1 MGAAGGGA
9 GVGGS
14 GAGAGGS
21 AGAGCQVRFHK
32 IDLNQPDPAG
42 APKDAFE
49 AVELRVGGAFQAGV
63 TTLAGCGVATLSPF
77 DADADDVG
85 VCGAGAGPYHEL
97 AVGDLVIPAS
107 GFVVVGNIPASDRP
121 WNNADGAPSSVLKN
135 GPDYLVLRGAGGD
148 VVDAVSYADNDAPE
162 IHASCPDL
170 AGAIQIPADTNT
182 EDSPALNQ
190 VLALCQDG
198 SWELV
203 LESTIAWKSANNCGS
218 PGQGGSGGSGTAGG
232 DAGGSGGVGGSS
244 AGGTGVGGSGAS
256 GTAGS
261 GEAGST
267 AAGGSGSGAGGST
280 AGGTSG
286 VGGGGGANGGGASS
300 GAAGSQA
307 GGPDGFEMNP
317 AEDGDCSCQAPGA
330 RGPVRGAFPLLA
342 LGLLAVRRRRRGA

>member
-1 MGAAGGGA
+1 
-9 GVGGS
+9 
-14 GAGAGGS
+14 
-21 AGAGCQVRFHK
+21 VRFHK

-77 DADADDVG
+77 DADADAAG
-85 VCGAGAGPYHEL
+85 VCGAGAAPYHEL
-97 AVGDLVIPAS
+97 AIGDLVIPAS

-121 WNNADGAPSSVLKN
+121 WNNVDGAPSSVLKN
-135 GPDYLVLRGAGGD
+135 GPDYLTLRGPGGD

-170 AGAIQIPADTNT
+170 ASALQIPADTNT

-198 SWELV
+198 SWQLL
-203 LESTIAWKSANNCGS
+203 LESTIAWKSANTCGS
-218 PGQGGSGGSGTAGG
+218 GAGGSGAAGSSAGGSSAGGSGGSGG
-232 DAGGSGGVGGSS
+232 AGGS
-244 AGGTGVGGSGAS
+244 
-256 GTAGS
+256 AGS
-261 GEAGST
+261 GEAGTS
-267 AAGGSGSGAGGST
+267 AAGGSGGGAGGST
-280 AGGTSG
+280 GGGAGGS
-286 VGGGGGANGGGASS
+286 VSGGGANSGGATS

-342 LGLLAVRRRRRGA
+342 LGLLAARRRRGA